1 MSNMVDVQGLPEKDV
16 KLDER
21 LVENGQ
27 RTQAKREEETRTEE
41 DAEIAFAVWPL
52 GAKVKSHERGEV
64 PSFLNR
70 NFGARM
76 FRSAF

>member
-1 MSNMVDVQGLPEKDV
+1 MVDVPGLPEKDV

-21 LVENGQ
+21 LVERQ

-52 GAKVKSHERGEV
+52 GAKVNLTREEKYRHS
-64 PSFLNR
+64 
-70 NFGARM
+70 
-76 FRSAF
+76 